1 MGARASRLGAAAL
14 ALALA
19 GPAAAS
25 AAEGERHPALL
36 DHVKVQLAGNVG
48 FVSPGVGWAWLG
60 RRLEGDLFLGWV
72 PERFGGDVFSLTAKL
87 AWTPWILRDS
97 GWIVRPAYAAA
108 QLTYTFG
115 DRYFVRLPDRYPD
128 EYYHLPTALRGALAL
143 GISAGKPVLG
153 LDELGAY
160 LELVALDAALVA
172 WTRNPTVLG
181 PAEVFSLA
189 LGIRAAF

>member
-1 MGARASRLGAAAL
+1 MRARPSRLGAFVAVAAL
-14 ALALA
+14 TA
-19 GPAAAS
+19 PAAAS
-25 AAEGERHPALL
+25 GGEGERHPALV
-36 DHVKVQLAGNVG
+36 DHAKVQLAGNVG
-48 FVSPGVGWAWLG
+48 FVSPGVGWAFLG
-60 RRLEGDLFLGWV
+60 RRLEGDLFFGWV
-72 PERFGGDVFSLTAKL
+72 PERFGGDIFSLTAKL
-87 AWTPWILRDS
+87 GWAPWVMRES

-115 DRYFVRLPDRYPD
+115 DRYFVALPDRYPD
-128 EYYHLPTALRGALAL
+128 EYYHLPTAIRGALAL
-143 GISAGKPVLG
+143 GISAGRPALG

-172 WTRNPTVLG
+172 WARNPTVLG